1 MANKKKSVSFSA
13 FKAAATGD
21 YKGIVVVPW
30 NDIEVEIKRHLS
42 LLEVLNFVAL
52 VTQAAFDDDGA
63 YMPERID
70 AAILACTIEFYTNI
84 NLGKDPFEAYD
95 LIYQSGISDVIMEN
109 IDRDQF
115 DRIIRAAIKKID
127 NTANANIQA
136 VTKQVNE
143 LSAAFE
149 NMESSMASLVEGITP
164 DELRGMI
171 GALSSG
177 TIDEKK
183 LVEAIADRK

>member
-1 MANKKKSVSFSA
+1 MANKKKSVSFST
-13 FKAAATGD
+13 FKAAAARD
-21 YKGIVVVPW
+21 YKGIAIVSW
-30 NDIEVEIKRHLS
+30 NNIEIEIKRHLS
-42 LLEVLNFVAL
+42 LLEVLNFVDL
-52 VTQAAFDDDGA
+52 VTKAAFDEDAA

-95 LIYQSGISDVIMEN
+95 AIYRSGLLYMIMEN
-109 IDRDQF
+109 IDQDQY
-115 DRIIRAAIKKID
+115 DRIIRAAVKKID

-136 VTKQVNE
+136 VTKQITE
-143 LSAAFE
+143 LGAAFE
-149 NMESSMASLVEGITP
+149 NVESSIASLVDGITP